1 MARQHA
7 MKPAAEYISQ
17 TARCVTVCFPMC
29 CRTWKR
35 DKSGDDV
42 PANLYSVRFFNQG
55 KNGFI
60 LGNDGILLRYIGA

>member
-1 MARQHA
+1 MDGCSA
-7 MKPAAEYISQ
+7 
-17 TARCVTVCFPMC
+17 CPMMLC

-55 KNGFI
+55 KTGFI
-60 LGNDGILLRYIGA
+60 LGNDGVLLRYIGA